1 MRAGIMSVLFPA
13 VSPASRMITLYRVG
27 GPIAICS
34 VNGLMDQNY
43 SGQLG

>member
-13 VSPASRMITLYRVG
+13 VSPASRITLYRVG